1 MNRRNALKAAV
12 AALVGMAM
20 PWKKDRLSGLHKS
33 IRFGTIP
40 LHQKYRVTATFVE
53 GKCLGEVYDREGKVC
68 L

>member
-20 PWKKDRLSGLHKS
+20 PWKKEAVSL
-33 IRFGTIP
+33 P